1 MTYYIKEKQL
11 KANLKKYGITSY
23 DKDVVERVNKLHH
36 QVVSDLLQQRQKQ
49 QQTIQKGGR
58 VSFPIDYFGGTTNN
72 LSAQVPPFTNVS
84 GNDVAIRQEMLLN
97 DPSQVLGTDKA
108 MTSGMLTMAG
118 GSSKKFQVSQSA
130 SQEVVKSLARKD
142 KIELND
148 KQRFIQ
154 VSKQKFETVI
164 DEVLNKAKKQGSQG
178 QGHLSEDSL
187 SKVLEQK
194 KYKAFKALKA

>member
-23 DKDVVERVNKLHH
+23 DKDVVEHVNKLHH
-36 QVVSDLLQQRQKQ
+36 QVVTDLLQQRQKQ

-84 GNDVAIRQEMLLN
+84 GNDVSIRQEMLLN

-108 MTSGMLTMAG
+108 MTSGMIG
-118 GSSKKFQVSQSA
+118 GSSKKYQVSQSA
-130 SQEVVKSLARKD
+130 QSDIVKSLSRKE
-142 KIELND
+142 KIDLND
-148 KQRFIQ
+148 KQRFVQ

-164 DEVLNKAKKQGSQG
+164 DEVLNKAKKQIS
-178 QGHLSEDSL
+178 QGHLSKDSL

-194 KYKAFKALKA
+194 KYKTFKAVNTLKA